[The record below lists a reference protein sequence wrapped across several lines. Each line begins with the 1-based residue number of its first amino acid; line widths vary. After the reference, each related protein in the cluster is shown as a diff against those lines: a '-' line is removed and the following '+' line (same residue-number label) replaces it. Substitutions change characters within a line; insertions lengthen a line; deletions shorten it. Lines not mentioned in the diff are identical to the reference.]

1 MSGTCGW
8 NDEGGGGLQ
17 CGCGAVAGA
26 VAGAIDGGAGRK
38 VPGGHCPLGAMLPV
52 PFVG

>member
-38 VPGGHCPLGAMLPV
+38 VPGATAHWGLCCLYRL
-52 PFVG
+52 